1 MFLFYYGLPVCE
13 VVFSG
18 GLLKSLPNVVG
29 FNHNI
34 WPSVLVL
41 VFIVALDLCEA
52 PQPTSKAV

>member
-1 MFLFYYGLPVCE
+1 V
-13 VVFSG
+13 G

-52 PQPTSKAV
+52 PHPTSKAV